1 MRPHLKACV
10 PSIFEGVIATSDPSL
25 RLSFLRDEQEV
36 RLGEF
41 VDGP

>member
-10 PSIFEGVIATSDPSL
+10 PSIFKGITTTSDPSL
-25 RLSFLRDEQEV
+25 RLSLMGQARGK
-36 RLGEF
+36 LGGV